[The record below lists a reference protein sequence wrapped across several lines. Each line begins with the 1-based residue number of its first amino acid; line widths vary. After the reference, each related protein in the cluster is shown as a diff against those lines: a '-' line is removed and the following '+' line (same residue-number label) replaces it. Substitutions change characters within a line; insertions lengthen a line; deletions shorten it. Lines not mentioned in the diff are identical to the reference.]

1 MKEYYEQ
8 VLFDNTRRLLR
19 EIREIKADFGYST
32 QDIFGYSTQDILLA
46 MIASAIITKPLPVPI
61 KKD

>member
-1 MKEYYEQ
+1 MPLDVKDIFFAN
-8 VLFDNTRRLLR
+8 VRSILR
-19 EIREIKADFGYST
+19 EISKIKAPC
-32 QDIFGYSTQDILLA
+32 GYSTQDILLA